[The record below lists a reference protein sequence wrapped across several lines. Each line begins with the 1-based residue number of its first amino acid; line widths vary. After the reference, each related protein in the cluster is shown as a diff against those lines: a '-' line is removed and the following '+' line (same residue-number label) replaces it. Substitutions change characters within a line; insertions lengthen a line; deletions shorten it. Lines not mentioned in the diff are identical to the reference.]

1 MYKKIVL
8 LLTFTF
14 LLFLVVG
21 CSVKTTETPTT
32 LAPTTVAPTTV
43 APTTQALTTSPVE
56 LLVQEPTVQSGYLTA
71 EAQDGTMLHA
81 WNWSMSEVEAHLE
94 EIAIAGFSTVQ
105 ISPMQPQKDFFGIA
119 TWGSAWWKL
128 YQPLAF
134 SIATENHSLGTKND
148 LVSLTQAADAYGIK
162 IIVDVVAN
170 HLAGGD
176 NTTLNSSVL
185 AYEPQIYNQGLIR
198 QDNGSAAD
206 TSVFTV
212 TRGSLGEF
220 PDLMTESSVVQER
233 VLSLLKEYVDAGV
246 DGFRFD
252 AAKHI
257 ETPNDGSLASNFW
270 PYVIDGVK
278 TYAEGKGINNLYFY
292 GEILNTVGPNRSFTD
307 YTTYMS
313 VTASNLSDAV
323 RQAIISKN
331 GNTLV
336 SASYLSGVSASETV
350 LWAESHDTY
359 ASDTNS
365 TKSTP
370 DSYITK
376 TYVVHASRKDATS
389 LYFARPQDNTFMGS
403 IGSYTWQSKE
413 VAEVN
418 RFHNYF
424 VGTEEYLSTTSGF
437 FLNERYGDDKAGVV
451 IVDLNGTKAMK
462 DIPVYNLPDGNYQD
476 FISGSVFT
484 VSNGKISGIVA
495 ASGVAIIYNN
505 PFEPKP
511 TFYVSDDGSTGSF
524 ETTKSVKITSFN
536 TTEAYYSINGGAK
549 VAFNGI
555 VDVTLSHPDDNATVT
570 LDIEAWYGDY
580 KVERQF
586 TYVKSNIVITE
597 VIVNNIPSAQLTGN
611 TIAAWV
617 WEKGEEGRWVSGTI
631 SESTFTFSVEESDDF
646 FLLVTFPSGT
656 TSYNWNIK
664 VKQTQDIIIEGD
676 GTYDGS
682 SFSWN

>member
-1 MYKKIVL
+1 
-8 LLTFTF
+8 
-14 LLFLVVG
+14 
-21 CSVKTTETPTT
+21 
-32 LAPTTVAPTTV
+32 
-43 APTTQALTTSPVE
+43 
-56 LLVQEPTVQSGYLTA
+56 
-71 EAQDGTMLHA
+71 
-81 WNWSMSEVEAHLE
+81 
-94 EIAIAGFSTVQ
+94 
-105 ISPMQPQKDFFGIA
+105 
-119 TWGSAWWKL
+119 
-128 YQPLAF
+128 
-134 SIATENHSLGTKND
+134 
-148 LVSLTQAADAYGIK
+148 
-162 IIVDVVAN
+162 
-170 HLAGGD
+170 
-176 NTTLNSSVL
+176 
-185 AYEPQIYNQGLIR
+185 
-198 QDNGSAAD
+198 
-206 TSVFTV
+206 
-212 TRGSLGEF
+212 
-220 PDLMTESSVVQER
+220 
-233 VLSLLKEYVDAGV
+233 
-246 DGFRFD
+246 
-252 AAKHI
+252 
-257 ETPNDGSLASNFW
+257 
-270 PYVIDGVK
+270 
-278 TYAEGKGINNLYFY
+278 INNLYFY

-313 VTASNLSDAV
+313 VTASNLSDTI

-336 SASYLSGVSASETV
+336 SAAYLSGVSASETV

-359 ASDTNS
+359 ASNH

-413 VAEVN
+413 IAEVN

-424 VGTEEYLSTTSGF
+424 VGTEEYLSTASGF

-451 IVDLNGTKAMK
+451 IVDMNGTKAMS
-462 DIPVYNLPDGNYQD
+462 DVPVYNLPDGNYQD
-476 FISGSVFT
+476 YISGTVFT

-505 PFEPKP
+505 QYEPKP

-536 TTEAYYSINGGAK
+536 TTEAYYSVNGGTK
-549 VAFNGI
+549 IAFNGA

-586 TYVKSNIVITE
+586 TYIKSNIVITE

-611 TIAAWV
+611 TVAAWV
-617 WEKGEEGRWVSGTI
+617 WEEGKDGRWVSGTLNG
-631 SESTFTFSVEESDDF
+631 STFTFSVAESDDF

-656 TSYNWNIK
+656 TSYNWTIK
-664 VKQTQDIIIEGD
+664 VKQTQDITIAGD